1 MYKILKNDTPQ
12 KLEIE
17 VLKYLRNGWSVVGG
31 VTVSQDSTFYQAII
45 NSAKLSLHTRKQV
58 PGKN

>member
-31 VTVSQDSTFYQAII
+31 VAISQDSKFYQAII
-45 NSAKLSLHTRKQV
+45 NSAKLSLHTRKRS
-58 PGKN
+58 PGKG